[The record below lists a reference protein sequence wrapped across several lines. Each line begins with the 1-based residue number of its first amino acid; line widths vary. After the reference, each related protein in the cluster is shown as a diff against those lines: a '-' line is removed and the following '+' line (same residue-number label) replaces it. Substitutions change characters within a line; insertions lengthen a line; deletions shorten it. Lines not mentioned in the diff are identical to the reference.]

1 MSKLYTE
8 KKCNHS
14 FKNLEPK
21 KSTIEFI
28 LNYSKSVNL
37 MATKN
42 LGETFV
48 MKN

>member
-8 KKCNHS
+8 KKCS
-14 FKNLEPK
+14 FKNLEPN

-28 LNYSKSVNL
+28 LNYSKSINL
-37 MATKN
+37 VTTKT
-42 LGETFV
+42 LGKTFV